1 MSVKETAENSAKAVD
16 DKMPE
21 NDSSLE
27 SLIGDEQ
34 NLARERLRKELG
46 REPTQEE
53 ADEWLNA
60 HTEGY

>member
-1 MSVKETAENSAKAVD
+1 MSVEDAAENSAEVIA
-16 DKMPE
+16 DKMPV

-27 SLIGDEQ
+27 SLIDEQ
-34 NLARERLRKELG
+34 QTYARERLREELG
-46 REPTQEE
+46 REPTPEE